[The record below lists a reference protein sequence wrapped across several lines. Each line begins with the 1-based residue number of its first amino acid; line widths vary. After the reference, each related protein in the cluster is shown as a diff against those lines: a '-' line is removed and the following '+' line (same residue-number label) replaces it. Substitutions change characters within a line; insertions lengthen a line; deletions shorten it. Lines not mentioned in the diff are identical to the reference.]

1 MAPGDTGSSRSRARP
16 AQSSS
21 AQSSPAQSRPT
32 RPLRV
37 SVCDARGVP
46 VTAPGLAAWLARV
59 APARIRGTVTIAL
72 ISDARMRTL
81 NRNWR
86 RVDHATDVLSF
97 PAVDTSVAGS
107 AGAQERSSAI
117 AHLGD
122 IVIAKGVAAR
132 QARAAGHSE
141 AAEWRVLALHGLLHL
156 VGYDHEQDDGE
167 MARVEARLRRRGGLA
182 AGLIERA
189 PRRAATRAAPTSV
202 GATRRRRA

>member
-1 MAPGDTGSSRSRARP
+1 
-16 AQSSS
+16 
-21 AQSSPAQSRPT
+21 
-32 RPLRV
+32 
-37 SVCDARGVP
+37 VCDARGVP
-46 VTAPGLAAWLARV
+46 VSAPGLAAWLARV

-72 ISDARMRTL
+72 VSDARMRTL
-81 NRNWR
+81 NRSWR

-97 PAVDTSVAGS
+97 PALDASDAGS
-107 AGAQERSSAI
+107 ERGKEGKRAGRS

-156 VGYDHEQDDGE
+156 LGYDHEQDEGE
-167 MARVEARLRRRGGLA
+167 MARVEARLRRRGGLP

-189 PRRAATRAAPTSV
+189 
-202 GATRRRRA
+202 